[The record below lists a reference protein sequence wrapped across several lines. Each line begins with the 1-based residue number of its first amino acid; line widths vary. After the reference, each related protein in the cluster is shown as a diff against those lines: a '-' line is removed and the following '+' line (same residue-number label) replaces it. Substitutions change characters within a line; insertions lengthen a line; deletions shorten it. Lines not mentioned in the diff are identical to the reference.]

1 MPPQESKM
9 EKCTISLP
17 EKQLEA
23 VDGFVE
29 SGEYPNRSE
38 VFRSAMRE
46 FVERHQAGI
55 SPAPESGSVPG

>member
-17 EKQLEA
+17 EKQLEM

-29 SGEYPNRSE
+29 SGEYPNRSD
-38 VFRSAMRE
+38 VVRTAIRE
-46 FVERHQAGI
+46 FVERH
-55 SPAPESGSVPG
+55 PAVPSSDPGSVHA